1 LTFIFAAFGF
11 TRVLTSLL
19 AILSSTIS
27 TSSMDDDFDCLLA
40 PVTASSLSLFHFDNF
55 NCKEIF
61 TWINI
66 NIDFTI
72 KDDYFHVHNN
82 TKNI

>member
-1 LTFIFAAFGF
+1 
-11 TRVLTSLL
+11 
-19 AILSSTIS
+19 
-27 TSSMDDDFDCLLA
+27 M
-40 PVTASSLSLFHFDNF
+40 FDNF

-82 TKNI
+82 AKNI